1 MLMKDCVVEN
11 LKPCPFC
18 GGEAKTDYDFNNNR
32 YYVFCRDCD
41 ARVYDYN
48 SEERVIK
55 EWNKRIYE
63 E

>member
-1 MLMKDCVVEN
+1 MKDCAQEK

-18 GGEAKTDYDFNNNR
+18 GGKAKADYNCNYN
-32 YYVFCRDCD
+32 YHYVFCRDCD
-41 ARVYDYN
+41 ARVYNYD
-48 SEERVIK
+48 SEEKAIE